1 MVRKSNNTAL
11 NNLVDRLNSVLLD
24 NQLESEIT
32 FDATTGTVD
41 THKIVDVTG
50 VVAMQIFAVCE
61 TSVVG
66 ASGLIE
72 VGTALSTAALIAQ
85 TTGTD
90 IDANDIW
97 HDASPDSSIE
107 LTSILAQNIITQD
120 VNYKITV
127 AALTA
132 GVIKFFI
139 MWAPISSDGD
149 VVLA

>member
-24 NQLESEIT
+24 NKLESEIT
-32 FDATTGTVD
+32 FTATTGTVD

-139 MWAPISSDGD
+139 MWSPISSDGD
-149 VVLA
+149 VTLA